1 MPRIDVPAGKDPLMY
16 VWSELAPPLTS
27 AAAAYSAAVYD
38 KSSLSLREFEAAR
51 ITVARINDCTIC
63 KGFRT
68 ARDVAGR
75 SEDPDAVPEEFYE
88 RALSTGDWP
97 GATDRERL
105 AAEFAA
111 RYATD
116 HLGMDDQLWDRLHA
130 AFSDDELVDLALCV
144 ASWLALGRFN
154 QVFDIDGACRVP

>member
-51 ITVARINDCTIC
+51 ITVARINDCAIC

-75 SEDPDAVPEEFYE
+75 SANPDEVPEEFYE
-88 RALSTGDWP
+88 RAVSSGEWP
-97 GATDRERL
+97 GATERERL
-105 AAEFAA
+105 CAEFAD

-130 AFSDDELVDLALCV
+130 SFSDDELVDLALCV